1 MSAVLI
7 ARYYVKP
14 GNSQAVREA
23 LGKMAA
29 RVKADEPACL
39 VYNANVDPQN
49 ENLYCLYEI
58 YKDEAALVA
67 HRETL
72 ISKRLSRESLFH
84 SSKSVSARSMSRLL
98 ANEVT
103 LLRDGNR

>member
-23 LGKMAA
+23 LEKMAA

-39 VYNANVDPQN
+39 VYNANIDPQN

-67 HRETL
+67 HRETPHFREIIEGIIVPL
-72 ISKRLSRESLFH
+72 LEKRERELYEQ
-84 SSKSVSARSMSRLL
+84 VI
-98 ANEVT
+98 
-103 LLRDGNR
+103 G

>member
-1 MSAVLI
+1 MAAVLI
-7 ARYYVKP
+7 ARYYVSP

-58 YKDEAALVA
+58 YKDDAALVA
-67 HRETL
+67 HRETPHFKEIIEGIIVPL
-72 ISKRLSRESLFH
+72 LEKREREIYEQ
-84 SSKSVSARSMSRLL
+84 VI
-98 ANEVT
+98 
-103 LLRDGNR
+103 G

>member
-7 ARYYVKP
+7 ARYHVKP

-67 HRETL
+67 HRETPHFKEIIEGIIVPL
-72 ISKRLSRESLFH
+72 LEKREREIYEQ
-84 SSKSVSARSMSRLL
+84 VI
-98 ANEVT
+98 
-103 LLRDGNR
+103 G

>member
-1 MSAVLI
+1 MLFRSLI

-23 LGKMAA
+23 LAKMAV

-39 VYNANVDPQN
+39 VYNANIDPQN

-58 YKDEAALVA
+58 YKDEAALAA
-67 HRETL
+67 HRETPHFKEIIEGVIVPL
-72 ISKRLSRESLFH
+72 LEKRERE
-84 SSKSVSARSMSRLL
+84 VYQQ
-98 ANEVT
+98 VI
-103 LLRDGNR
+103 G

>member
-14 GNSQAVREA
+14 GNSAAVREA
-23 LGKMAA
+23 LQKMAA

-39 VYNANVDPQN
+39 VYNANIDPQN

-58 YKDEAALVA
+58 YKDEAALAA
-67 HRETL
+67 HRETPHFKEIIEGIIVPL
-72 ISKRLSRESLFH
+72 LEKREREIYEQ
-84 SSKSVSARSMSRLL
+84 VI
-98 ANEVT
+98 
-103 LLRDGNR
+103 G

>member
-1 MSAVLI
+1 MAAVLI
-7 ARYYVKP
+7 ARYYVTP

-58 YKDEAALVA
+58 YKDDAALVA
-67 HRETL
+67 HRETPHFKEIIEGIIVPL
-72 ISKRLSRESLFH
+72 LEKREREIYEQ
-84 SSKSVSARSMSRLL
+84 VI
-98 ANEVT
+98 
-103 LLRDGNR
+103 G

>member
-23 LGKMAA
+23 LVKMSA

-39 VYNANVDPQN
+39 VYNANIDPQN

-58 YKDEAALVA
+58 YTDEAALAA
-67 HRETL
+67 HRETPHFKEIIEGIIVPL
-72 ISKRLSRESLFH
+72 LEKREREIYQQ
-84 SSKSVSARSMSRLL
+84 VI
-98 ANEVT
+98 
-103 LLRDGNR
+103 G

>member
-1 MSAVLI
+1 MAAVLI

-29 RVKADEPACL
+29 RVKSDEPACL

-58 YKDEAALVA
+58 YKDDAALVA
-67 HRETL
+67 HRETPHFKEIIEGIIVPL
-72 ISKRLSRESLFH
+72 LEKREREIYEQ
-84 SSKSVSARSMSRLL
+84 VI
-98 ANEVT
+98 
-103 LLRDGNR
+103 G

>member
-23 LGKMAA
+23 LAKMAA

-39 VYNANVDPQN
+39 VYNANIDPEN

-58 YKDEAALVA
+58 YKDDAALVA
-67 HRETL
+67 HRETPHFKEIIEGIIVPL
-72 ISKRLSRESLFH
+72 LEKRERELY
-84 SSKSVSARSMSRLL
+84 KQVI
-98 ANEVT
+98 
-103 LLRDGNR
+103 G

>member
-14 GNSQAVREA
+14 GNSAAVREA
-23 LGKMAA
+23 LQKMAA

-39 VYNANVDPQN
+39 VYNANIDPQN

-67 HRETL
+67 HRETPHFKEIIEGIIVPL
-72 ISKRLSRESLFH
+72 LEKREREIYEQ
-84 SSKSVSARSMSRLL
+84 VI
-98 ANEVT
+98 
-103 LLRDGNR
+103 G

>member
-23 LGKMAA
+23 LEKMAA
-29 RVKADEPACL
+29 RVKANEPACL
-39 VYNANVDPQN
+39 VYNANIDPQN

-67 HRETL
+67 HRETPHFREIIEGIIVPL
-72 ISKRLSRESLFH
+72 LEKRERELYEQ
-84 SSKSVSARSMSRLL
+84 VI
-98 ANEVT
+98 
-103 LLRDGNR
+103 G

>member
-23 LGKMAA
+23 LAKMAV

-39 VYNANVDPQN
+39 VYNANIDPQN

-58 YKDEAALVA
+58 YKDEAALAA
-67 HRETL
+67 HRETPHFKEIIEGSIVPL
-72 ISKRLSRESLFH
+72 LEKRERE
-84 SSKSVSARSMSRLL
+84 VYQQ
-98 ANEVT
+98 VI
-103 LLRDGNR
+103 G